1 MKNEDNGVIAMYLHG
16 RPNLLS
22 IFSKWVDS
30 YFSKK
35 GEGYL
40 DWRKEYLKGLGIN
53 VDLMDYEGDWDDEDY
68 YESMDDWYNSHL
80 NDDSYWNPSPS
91 EEDDYDDYGFE
102 ETGSECVG
110 HECEDCPYKDSC
122 TL

>member
-1 MKNEDNGVIAMYLHG
+1 MHIMKKEKNEVIAMYLHG

-53 VDLMDYEGDWDDEDY
+53 VDLMVYDDDEDWDDED
-68 YESMDDWYNSHL
+68 
-80 NDDSYWNPSPS
+80 
-91 EEDDYDDYGFE
+91 
-102 ETGSECVG
+102 
-110 HECEDCPYKDSC
+110 
-122 TL
+122 

>member
-1 MKNEDNGVIAMYLHG
+1 MHIMKNEDNGVIAMYLHG

-53 VDLMDYEGDWDDEDY
+53 VDLMGYDYEGDWDDEDY
-68 YESMDDWYNSHL
+68 Y
-80 NDDSYWNPSPS
+80 
-91 EEDDYDDYGFE
+91 
-102 ETGSECVG
+102 
-110 HECEDCPYKDSC
+110 
-122 TL
+122 